1 MKRLFVLAILL
12 AGLLNLNAYAQTEGA
27 ASGDEITEE
36 ELEKFAAME
45 DSVMAFYEQKN
56 EELVDMIK
64 NNETIEGAGRYNE
77 IKAAWGNEEKMEE
90 INVTEEEKAA
100 YQEILDF
107 MESLAKEVTE
117 LKRGIIMDKELL
129 GAATYNKINKAMKED
144 PEVKERVE
152 SKIAEKKEQRESG
165 DNGDVDTNDAE

>member
-12 AGLLNLNAYAQTEGA
+12 AGLMNVNAYAQTEA
-27 ASGDEITEE
+27 NSDEITEE

-45 DSVMAFYEQKN
+45 DSVMAFYESKN

-77 IKAAWGNEEKMEE
+77 IKAAWGDEEKMEAA
-90 INVTEEEKAA
+90 NVTDEEKEA

-107 MESLAKEVTE
+107 MEELAKEVRE
-117 LKRGIIMDKELL
+117 LKTNIIMDKDQL

-144 PEVKERVE
+144 PEMKEKVDT
-152 SKIAEKKEQRESG
+152 KIAEKKEEREARAGEES
-165 DNGDVDTNDAE
+165 DATDAE

>member
-12 AGLLNLNAYAQTEGA
+12 AGLMNFNAFAQGEAA
-27 ASGDEITEE
+27 ASDEEITDEE
-36 ELEKFAAME
+36 IEKFAAME

-56 EELVDMIK
+56 EELVEMIK
-64 NNETIEGAGRYNE
+64 NNETIDGAARYNE

-90 INVTEEEKAA
+90 ANVTEEEKEA

-144 PEVKERVE
+144 PSVKERVD
-152 SKIAEKKEQRESG
+152 SKIAEKKEQRDTV
-165 DNGDVDTNDAE
+165 DNEEVDANDAE

>member
-1 MKRLFVLAILL
+1 
-12 AGLLNLNAYAQTEGA
+12 
-27 ASGDEITEE
+27 
-36 ELEKFAAME
+36 
-45 DSVMAFYEQKN
+45 
-56 EELVDMIK
+56 
-64 NNETIEGAGRYNE
+64 
-77 IKAAWGNEEKMEE
+77 MEE
-90 INVTEEEKAA
+90 INVTEEEKEA